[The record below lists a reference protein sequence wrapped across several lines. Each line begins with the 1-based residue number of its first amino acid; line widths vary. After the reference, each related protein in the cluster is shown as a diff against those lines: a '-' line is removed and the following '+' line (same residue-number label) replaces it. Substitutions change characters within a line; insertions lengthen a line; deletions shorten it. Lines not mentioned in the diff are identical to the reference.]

1 MSAGTISP
9 QIDIDGAVAC
19 IRGAVDRAS
28 NEEEVKIGIL
38 QCLVDTILRPLNLRK
53 EDIGLERVLVS
64 GGRVDALY
72 GKVLI
77 EFKARGRLTAAG
89 DIERAVKQVEGYI
102 TQMAA
107 DEREYTKYLGVLIG
121 DRIIFVRYD
130 RVSREWR
137 PEVSEITREAILKF
151 VEALRGLERK
161 PLNAANLVRDF
172 GPNSEVARTI
182 VPLLYERLVASKS
195 PRTRTLFD
203 DWLRLFRQT
212 TGYDPAQLKELPR
225 LAKMYG
231 LGGDTDYDAL
241 IFSIHTYYALLL
253 KLIAAEIAYIY
264 GAGRFLRSYVARLDE
279 AYTRGGVGGLGE
291 ALRELEDGGIF
302 RRLLRVENFLEGDYF
317 AWYLDGLDAN
327 LGSAIAKLIGALS
340 DYEVATP
347 HLEPEFARDLL
358 KELYQNLMP
367 GELRH
372 GLGEFYTPDW
382 LAELLLD
389 EVGLSPEN
397 LEELGRKDPEGPL
410 KLRVLD
416 PACGS
421 GTFLML
427 YLARLRAYAERHYLT
442 DKLAEYVLNNVV
454 GYDLNPLAVLTARTN
469 YLLEVA
475 DLLARAGGTVE
486 IPVYLADSIMVER
499 RFELSGGTD
508 NAYVLRTTVGD
519 FSIPAGVVERGLL
532 RDLLTEVYEGLKDKY
547 SADDFRERIS
557 YAYDRYGL
565 NQFELDMLVDFYNKL
580 RKLEEEGKNGV
591 WISVIRNAFAPI
603 LRGKFDHVVGNPP
616 WINWE
621 SLPEQYREASKS
633 LWEQYGLVGTTA
645 RFKRDLAMLFLVRS
659 FDLYLREGGRLGF
672 LLTFT
677 AFKAQAGA
685 GFRRFLANKTR
696 ILAIHDVVA
705 LRPFE
710 GATNRTGAIVV
721 EKVCELNKIDGGEC
735 RVMADVQRANRNGV
749 RHIIW
754 TGEQVDPKTSLAE
767 VLRETRRHEAI
778 MMPVDPRDP
787 ASPWMQVSPRVAEV
801 MRGLMGGNQ
810 NYEAHAGVYTSLNQV
825 YFIKILGREPDG
837 TLIATNPPEPGQKKN
852 VEQAEARLEP
862 DLIYPLLRGRDVK
875 RWCVEFGERYI
886 IIPHQKDG
894 KPISRKDLIK
904 YYPNTFSYLA
914 QYKDLL
920 EQRTIKPFLSIQH
933 KLHKAKSS
941 IKRQAMKKL
950 LDEMFYIVDNIGAYT
965 FAPYKVVW
973 GRISGSITGKATSFG
988 CAVAE
993 PIDGRPAVPDDS
1005 LIMVPTYNPDEAYYI
1020 AGVLNSIIARVIIAS
1035 YTYELRQETHILEHV
1050 KIPRFDPRNPNHMR
1064 IAELSKRAH
1073 ELARRAH
1080 CSGEP
1085 DPRAE
1090 GELGRVEE
1098 ELDAEVA
1105 RLFGLSEEDLGEFRE
1120 LMSILSGGGEPTVS
1134 DRIAAPTWNSSP
1146 GRWTMASTDY
1156 GPRRYTS
1163 AAAYCGARLTPQH
1176 SPGRYTLRRH
1186 YIAGLAALDYA
1197 PCAGPHSPRRNMA
1210 RHGTTGGP

>member
-1 MSAGTISP
+1 MSAGTVSP

-38 QCLVDTILRPLNLRK
+38 QCLVDTVLRPLNLKK
-53 EDIGLERVLVS
+53 EDIGLERALVS

-77 EFKARGRLTAAG
+77 EFKARGRLTAPS
-89 DIERAVKQVEGYI
+89 DIQRAVEQVVRYLTE
-102 TQMAA
+102 MAA

-137 PEVSEITREAILKF
+137 REVSEITREAILKF

-172 GPNSEVARTI
+172 GPNSEVARTM

-195 PRTRTLFD
+195 PRVKTLFD

-225 LAKMYG
+225 LAKMYE
-231 LGGDTDYDAL
+231 LGGDTNYDAL

-264 GAGRFLRSYVARLDE
+264 GAGRFLRSYIARLDE
-279 AYTRGGVGGLGE
+279 AYTRGGVGGLGK

-302 RRLLRVENFLEGDYF
+302 RELVRVENFLEGDYF
-317 AWYLDGLDAN
+317 AWYLDELDAK
-327 LGSAIAKLIGALS
+327 LGGAIAKLVGALS

-389 EVGLSPEN
+389 EVGLS
-397 LEELGRKDPEGPL
+397 LEDLEGLGRKDPEGPL

-427 YLARLRAYAERHYLT
+427 YLGRLRAYAERHYLT
-442 DKLAEYVLNNVV
+442 DKLAKYVLNNVV

-469 YLLEVA
+469 YLLAIA
-475 DLLARAGGTVE
+475 DLLARAGETVE

-499 RFELSGGTD
+499 RFELSEDAATD
-508 NAYVLRTTVGD
+508 NAYVLRTAAGE

-532 RDLLTEVYEGLKDKY
+532 RDLLAEVYEGLKGKY

-565 NQFELDMLVDFYNKL
+565 NQFELDTLVDFYNKL
-580 RKLEEEGKNGV
+580 RELEEEDKNGV

-603 LRGKFDHVVGNPP
+603 LRGKFDYVVGNPP
-616 WINWE
+616 WVNWD
-621 SLPEQYREASKS
+621 SLPEQYREASIS
-633 LWEQYGLVGTTA
+633 LWEQYGLAKITGKVGLGKV
-645 RFKRDLAMLFLVRS
+645 KRDLAMLFLVRS

-677 AFKAQAGA
+677 VFKTQAGA
-685 GFRRFLANKTR
+685 GFRSFLANKTR
-696 ILAIHDVVA
+696 ILTIHDMVA

-710 GATNRTGAIVV
+710 GATNRAGAAIV
-721 EKVCELNKIDGGEC
+721 EKVCELNRISGGEC
-735 RVMADVQRANRNGV
+735 QAMADVQRANRNNV
-749 RHIIW
+749 RHVIW
-754 TGEQVDPKTSLAE
+754 TGEQVDPKTPLAE
-767 VLRETRRHEAI
+767 VLRKTERHEAI
-778 MMPVDPRDP
+778 MMPVDPNDP

-801 MRGLMGGNQ
+801 IRRLVSGNQ
-810 NYEAHAGVYTSLNQV
+810 FYKAHAGVYTSLDQV
-825 YFIKILGREPDG
+825 YYLRILGREPDG
-837 TLIATNPPEPGQKKN
+837 TLIVTNPPEPGQKKS
-852 VEQAEARLEP
+852 VKQVEARVEP
-862 DLIYPLLRGRDVK
+862 DVVYPLLRGRDVK
-875 RWCVEFGERYI
+875 RWCAEFKNRYI
-886 IIPHQKDG
+886 IVPHDPKTAR
-894 KPISRKDLIK
+894 PISENEMKVRLPLT
-904 YYPNTFSYLA
+904 YSYLIN
-914 QYKDLL
+914 YKEEL
-920 EQRTIKPFLSIQH
+920 RSRSIH
-933 KLHKAKSS
+933 KLWGK
-941 IKRQAMKKL
+941 
-950 LDEMFYIVDNIGAYT
+950 DNPFYAVYDIGKYT

-973 GRISGSITGKATSFG
+973 KNIAGEISGKAEFS
-988 CAVAE
+988 CAVMEDCA
-993 PIDGRPAVPDDS
+993 DKFLGRKILIPNAKLMLVPLKS
-1005 LIMVPTYNPDEAYYI
+1005 EEEAYYLC
-1020 AGVLNSIIARVIIAS
+1020 GVLNSMFVRTIVAS
-1035 YTYELRQETHILEHV
+1035 YVIETGISTHILDTI
-1050 KIPRFDPRNPNHMR
+1050 KPPKYNPNDVLHKR
-1064 IAELSKRAH
+1064 IAGLSKRAH

-1085 DPRAE
+1085 DPKAE
-1090 GELGRVEE
+1090 EELRRVEE
-1098 ELDAEVA
+1098 ELDVVVA
-1105 RLFGLSEEDLGEFRE
+1105 RLFGLSEEDLGEFKE
-1120 LMSILSGGGEPTVS
+1120 LMSILSGGGEPAVS
-1134 DRIAAPTWNSSP
+1134 D
-1146 GRWTMASTDY
+1146 
-1156 GPRRYTS
+1156 
-1163 AAAYCGARLTPQH
+1163 
-1176 SPGRYTLRRH
+1176 
-1186 YIAGLAALDYA
+1186 
-1197 PCAGPHSPRRNMA
+1197 
-1210 RHGTTGGP
+1210 